1 MSKKINKLQAP
12 DGTIYELADASVD
25 GKLLN
30 YLPLTGGILTGNEGY
45 TIGLYPSNEDG
56 QISEPS
62 IEMNNKFGDSAY
74 ISPAAIDLTYGD
86 NYTYMCAEEGNI
98 GVENGSGS
106 AKINPDNLQIKN
118 SETDI
123 SISALEGEYG
133 DITLQETVLDS
144 SASLSS
150 AGILSL
156 QCADTEL
163 YASAEEGYIDFR
175 NGDGN
180 VVTVAPEYISVSNSN
195 TEGGAELNQTEL
207 VLRNDDSSVTASLS
221 IEDNGYL
228 RLHSDETRYD
238 IGLSVEE
245 GAIYVT
251 LNQDE
256 EYCKLTPRNLILE
269 TATGS
274 VSLDDSSI
282 IANGAKLTFPTK
294 TGTLALT
301 SDLSSYFPLA
311 GGTINGELVLNNS
324 NEANVTNPPLTV
336 IGYISGESG
345 TTEVARIG
353 AFENSPYGI
362 VIKTDPNGTSY
373 IQSQRFGS
381 DTEFFNL
388 SLNPWGG
395 EVLVNGVKVA
405 TINDTNWLS
414 TRLTA
419 LENSV
424 VAVLSG
430 TAEPTSDI
438 GEDGDIYL
446 VTE

>member
-1 MSKKINKLQAP
+1 MIEKNLSTLKINKLTKEQFEQA
-12 DGTIYELADASVD
+12 LAQNRIQSDQLYMVADESS
-25 GKLLN
+25 GEGQ
-30 YLPLTGGILTGNEGY
+30 YLPLTGGVLTGDDGA
-45 TIGLYPSNEDG
+45 TIGLYPSSDDG
-56 QISEPS
+56 TVNEPS
-62 IEMNNKFGDSAY
+62 IEISNSAGDYAN
-74 ISPAAIDLTYGD
+74 ISPASIGLQYGNTTVYLSAEESYLEIIGVNDQSTALSPSALNIQNNAGSVNLSPSELQIQYGD
-86 NYTYMCAEEGNI
+86 TN
-98 GVENGSGS
+98 
-106 AKINPDNLQIKN
+106 
-118 SETDI
+118 
-123 SISALEGEYG
+123 
-133 DITLQETVLDS
+133 
-144 SASLSS
+144 
-150 AGILSL
+150 
-156 QCADTEL
+156 L
-163 YASAEEGYIDFR
+163 YASTEGGHINFYNNNANTSISP
-175 NGDGN
+175 G
-180 VVTVAPEYISVSNSN
+180 YISVGNSDG
-195 TEGGAELNQTEL
+195 T
-207 VLRNDDSSVTASLS
+207 VTASIS
-221 IEDNGYL
+221 TTNNGKLELY
-228 RLHSDETRYD
+228 SDETRYD
-238 IGLSVEE
+238 ISLSAEE
-245 GAIYVT
+245 GAICVS

-256 EYCKLTPRNLILE
+256 EYCTLSPRNLILE

-324 NEANVTNPPLTV
+324 NEASVTNPPLTA

-430 TAEPTSDI
+430 TTEPTSDI